1 MAARRSASI
10 RHGIVTSTVVR
21 YSQSIMPK
29 IDLLEMV
36 DISKSF
42 HTTCANQRV
51 NLRVGSGEILGLLGE
66 NGAGKTTLMNI
77 LYGLIAPDSGQ
88 IRINGQSVVIQSP
101 RDAIE
106 LGIGMVHQH
115 FMLIENHTVAENI
128 ALGLSDAPF
137 LSPSRNVARRLVEFG
152 ERFGL
157 KINPQE
163 RIWQL
168 SAGEQQRVEIV
179 KALVKGADLLILDE
193 PTSVLTPQ
201 ETEQLFA
208 ILRRMSAEG
217 HSVIFISHK
226 LEEILS
232 ICHRVLVLRKG
243 EIAGRAETEDVDK
256 RELARMMV
264 GREIIFRIERPALEQ
279 GELVLDVR
287 NLVVPGDRQQIAV
300 RGVGFRIF
308 RNEIFGIAGV
318 SGNGQRELVEA
329 VTGLRK
335 ASQGEVLLGG
345 QNITNA
351 NARVVASRGI
361 SHVPEERMRFGIVP
375 NLFVYEN
382 TVLKKHRKRLFSRVL
397 FLNFGSIRKHASAI
411 IERFNVSVPTIDTP
425 VKNLSGGN
433 IQKLILGREISG
445 EPALLV
451 AAHPTYGLD
460 VGATEYI
467 RRQLLEKRGEGLAV
481 LLVSEDLEEI
491 FELCDRIAV
500 MYEGR
505 FMGIVSTARATMEDI
520 GLMMAGSMPEGG
532 DEGAGSMPEGG
543 DEGAGSMPDGA
554 GQMPA
559 DAGRGQG

>member
-1 MAARRSASI
+1 
-10 RHGIVTSTVVR
+10 
-21 YSQSIMPK
+21 MPK

-36 DISKSF
+36 DVSKSF
-42 HTTCANQRV
+42 HATRANHNV
-51 NLRVGSGEILGLLGE
+51 NLRIGAGEILGLLGE

-77 LYGLIAPDSGQ
+77 LYGLISPDSGE
-88 IRINGQSVVIQSP
+88 IRVNGKAVTIESP
-101 RDAIE
+101 RDAIDQ
-106 LGIGMVHQH
+106 GIGMVHQH

-128 ALGLSDAPF
+128 ALGLSEAPF
-137 LSPSRNVARRLVEFG
+137 LSPVGHVARRVVEFG

-157 KINPQE
+157 KIDPQE

-201 ETEQLFA
+201 ETEELFT
-208 ILRRMSAEG
+208 ILRRMTAEG

-232 ICHRVLVLRKG
+232 ICHRVQVLRKG
-243 EIAGRAETEDVDK
+243 EVAGRAETKDVNK

-264 GREIIFRIERPALEQ
+264 GREIIFRIKRPALEQ
-279 GELVLDVR
+279 GAMVLEVR
-287 NLVVPGDRQQIAV
+287 DLVVPGDRQQLAV
-300 RGVGFRIF
+300 RGVGFQVF

-335 ASQGEVLLGG
+335 ASEGEILLSGRD
-345 QNITNA
+345 ITNSS
-351 NARVVASRGI
+351 ARVVASRGI
-361 SHVPEERMRFGIVP
+361 SHVPEERIRFGVVP

-382 TVLKKHRKRLFSRVL
+382 AVLKQHRQRLFSRVL

-411 IERFNVSVPTIDTP
+411 IKRFNVSVPTIDTP

-445 EPALLV
+445 QPALLV

-467 RRQLLEKRGEGLAV
+467 RRQLLEKREQGLAV

-505 FMGIVSTARATMEDI
+505 FMGIVPTAETSMEDI
-520 GLMMAGSMPEGG
+520 GLMMAGSHPESAPSDGENGG
-532 DEGAGSMPEGG
+532 E
-543 DEGAGSMPDGA
+543 
-554 GQMPA
+554 
-559 DAGRGQG
+559 R